1 MGSDMNDRRTR
12 FREYMARL
20 DVASDPASVIEGGM
34 YVRSAE
40 PSVGE
45 LLAVRGEIE
54 PLSVQLLLG
63 GIGSG
68 KTTELRI
75 AEGRLKAFKDIL
87 PIYVD
92 VSTRHDL
99 AKQEPRVLSIL
110 AGLELSDI
118 LGEDRQEE
126 SVKYSIWYF
135 RNVVIGQARTT
146 FNVRENAPHWADSIL
161 SSPDLVPPELR
172 RLRDLLRALV
182 TPLVARGQHPIL
194 LLDSLDRM
202 TDFDAF
208 LKLVQVDIPVLKSAG
223 IGVILVGPLST
234 LFQGHKEVLDAF
246 DEVHYQYARDVR
258 QPEGRQFLFNVLR
271 ARADADILPDVSA
284 WKLIDWSGGV
294 LRDLIS
300 LAHAAG
306 TNAYIMGSD
315 SIDEVHVNRAA
326 DAFGRKHMLGM
337 TKDQLATLQRVR
349 TQSAYIPTSDQD
361 LELLILRRIIKYSDG
376 NADSYALHPTLTP
389 LLEQLAT

>member
-1 MGSDMNDRRTR
+1 MGTEMNDRRTR

-34 YVRSAE
+34 YVRSQQ

-45 LLAVRGEIE
+45 LLAARGEIE
-54 PLSVQLLLG
+54 PFSGQLLLG

-75 AEGRLKAFKDIL
+75 AEKRLRAFEDIL

-92 VSTRHDL
+92 VSTHHDL
-99 AKQEPRVLSIL
+99 AKVEPQIL
-110 AGLELSDI
+110 AIVAGLELSGRLEDEEKQDCIRSVDWFTREANGRYEYPDQGGYDDGYWVPGVLITPDDI
-118 LGEDRQEE
+118 P
-126 SVKYSIWYF
+126 
-135 RNVVIGQARTT
+135 
-146 FNVRENAPHWADSIL
+146 PHL
-161 SSPDLVPPELR
+161 KDLR
-172 RLRDLLRALV
+172 DRLRDLV

-208 LKLVQVDIPVLKSAG
+208 LELVKVDIPVLKSAG

-258 QPEGRQFLFNVLR
+258 QPEGREFLFNVLR

-376 NADSYALHPTLTP
+376 NANSYALHPTLTP